1 MKTSCALIFI
11 GLSLTMLAGEVTLAW
26 QPSLTPGVT
35 NYILVGVQ
43 GTNTA
48 SVSVGTNLTATVSVT
63 GITTFTSYAV
73 KNGVRADPSNEV
85 TVEAPLA
92 SSGMRVVIEHSMDLS
107 RTNWRQVGFFRVL
120 VIP

>member
-1 MKTSCALIFI
+1 MKTFITLIFVV
-11 GLSLTMLAGEVTLAW
+11 LSLTARAGEVTLAW

-48 SVSVGTNLTATVSVT
+48 SVSVGTNLMATVSVT
-63 GITTFTSYAV
+63 GITKFVSYAV
-73 KNGVRADPSNEV
+73 KGGVRADPSNEV
-85 TVEAPLA
+85 TVEVPLA

-107 RTNWRQVGFFRVL
+107 RTNWRQVGFFRLL